1 MSKAAYLGPHGT
13 FSEAACRAFGQIT
26 GLQLVPAPCASITD
40 CAVSVAAGEAR
51 FGIVP
56 LENSLAG
63 SVRETLDLLTTT
75 SGLKILAELD
85 LEIEHH
91 LLSQAAALTDIR
103 AVYSHPQA
111 LAQCRAFL
119 QQQLAHA
126 RTIPV
131 VSTAEAA
138 RMAAELGVQA
148 AAIAGR
154 SAAAHY
160 KLPVLAAAI
169 QDKASTTRFIVLG
182 RKEEQLGQ
190 PQKTSFLFSVNN
202 TPGNLYRILGAFAKR
217 QINLTRI
224 ESRPARSRLGDYIIF
239 VDLAGTPQDSIVK
252 AALEEASRE
261 TELLKIL
268 GSFPVLSVNNK

>member
-1 MSKAAYLGPHGT
+1 MSKAAYLGHGT

-26 GLQLVPAPCASITD
+26 GLQLVPAPVPASPT
-40 CAVSVAAGEAR
+40 VPSVWQRKA

-182 RKEEQLGQ
+182 RK
-190 PQKTSFLFSVNN
+190 KNSS
-202 TPGNLYRILGAFAKR
+202 
-217 QINLTRI
+217 
-224 ESRPARSRLGDYIIF
+224 
-239 VDLAGTPQDSIVK
+239 
-252 AALEEASRE
+252 ASR
-261 TELLKIL
+261 KPPS
-268 GSFPVLSVNNK
+268 SFPSTIHPQSVPHPGSLCQAAD